1 MIKLIVGLKGSGKTK
16 TMINMANDALKTS
29 KGNVVCVEKG
39 IQLTYDLN
47 YQIRLVDVDQYGISG
62 HDAYFG
68 FLCGLMA
75 GNYDITDIFVDATLK
90 IGGQDKEELAA
101 MIDRLAGLAQEHK
114 VEMAFTISCD
124 IADLP
129 ETLKGYVI

>member
-1 MIKLIVGLKGSGKTK
+1 MIKLIVGNKGAGNTK
-16 TMINMANDALKTS
+16 TLINMANEAVKTS
-29 KGNVVCVEKG
+29 KGNVVVVEKG
-39 IQLTYDLN
+39 LKMTYD
-47 YQIRLVDVDQYGISG
+47 IDHAARLVDTEEYKIEGFATLQ
-62 HDAYFG
+62 G
-68 FLCGLMA
+68 FLAGLMA